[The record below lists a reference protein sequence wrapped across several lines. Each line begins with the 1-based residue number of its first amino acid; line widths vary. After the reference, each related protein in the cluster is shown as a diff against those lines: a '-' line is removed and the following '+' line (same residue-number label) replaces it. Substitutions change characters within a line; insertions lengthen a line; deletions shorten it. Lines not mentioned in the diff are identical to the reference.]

1 VPFTTSGQ
9 KTYPVYSTAPGK
21 YTMTENR
28 QLEMAYEKTR
38 RKTIE
43 SEENKK

>member
-1 VPFTTSGQ
+1 
-9 KTYPVYSTAPGK
+9 
-21 YTMTENR
+21 MTENR

-43 SEENKK
+43 SEENKKWESECVGFSVALDT